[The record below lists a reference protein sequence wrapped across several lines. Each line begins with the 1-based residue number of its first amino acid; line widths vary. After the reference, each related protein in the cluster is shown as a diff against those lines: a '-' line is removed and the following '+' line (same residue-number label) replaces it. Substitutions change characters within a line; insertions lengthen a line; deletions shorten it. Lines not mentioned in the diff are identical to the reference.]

1 MFWVYNILL
10 TEMVQTENKVSCEE
24 IIVWKEKK
32 KRERKKEIRKE
43 TREKKYGRK
52 KGKKMCDSVE
62 KKIKMN

>member
-24 IIVWKEKK
+24 TICLEGER
-32 KRERKKEIRKE
+32 KRERRKEIRKE

-62 KKIKMN
+62 KK

>member
-24 IIVWKEKK
+24 TICLEGER

-52 KGKKMCDSVE
+52 KRKKKCAIVWR
-62 KKIKMN
+62 KK